1 MKSMSNLT
9 YRYGIK
15 MRFYPSSQQK
25 EIIKQN
31 YDAQRFVYNSYVGN
45 NRIIYQIKKLSRL
58 QQLTSNRPFAMSLPT
73 KHQLDLINYMQTLQ
87 NLISTPKHLRDTY
100 DFLRVKQI
108 DSLAIANAVQNY
120 HKAWRNY
127 HKIGHGIPQFHRK
140 SNEWSYQTNC
150 LYTNNKLKDT
160 YLTNGSARFIDQ
172 NHLKLPKIGVIK
184 VKNVRNFI
192 KKRINKQIPT
202 RIGTV
207 TLRKTVDNQFYVSL
221 QLASDIPFA
230 KPMKLVG
237 HPIGIDLNL
246 DNFLTES
253 NGSMVENPKFYR
265 KSKKKLAK
273 LQQVLNRR
281 ERHVKKLGHNLKNAS
296 NYQKQHQLVAK
307 LQAKIKRQ
315 RRNFLNNLSTIL
327 VKNHDLIVAEE
338 LRSKNMLKNHALA
351 QAISDAG
358 WRTFLSMLEYKAKLY
373 GKQFVT
379 INPKYTTQR
388 CHNCGTIMGHNGY
401 AKLTLKDR
409 TWTCPICQAY
419 HIRDWNAAINILA
432 KQQNVW

>member
-25 EIIKQN
+25 EIIKRN

-45 NRIIYQIKKLSRL
+45 NQIIYQIKKLSCL
-58 QQLTSNRPFAMSLPT
+58 QQLTSNLPFVMSLPT
-73 KHQLDLINYMQTLQ
+73 KHQLDLINYIQTLQ
-87 NLISTPKHLRDTY
+87 NLISTPKHLRDAY

-150 LYTNNKLKDT
+150 LYTNNKLKNT

-172 NHLKLPKIGVIK
+172 NHLKLPKIGIIK

-192 KKRINKQIPT
+192 KKRINNQIPT

-237 HPIGIDLNL
+237 HPIGMDLNL

-273 LQQVLNRR
+273 LQKILNRR
-281 ERHVKKLGHNLKNAS
+281 ERYVKKLGRNLKNAS

-373 GKQFVT
+373 GKQFAT

-409 TWTCPICQAY
+409 TWTCPICQAC

-432 KQQNVW
+432 KQQKVW